1 MSIIVDLPHRQMG
14 GASARS
20 IEPNEPGTALPRRGG
35 AGSGDG
41 AEIILFPSPQRA
53 AAKRVRKPLK
63 RRFAIRAQRA
73 ALEQNER

>member
-14 GASARS
+14 GACARP
-20 IEPNEPGTALPRRGG
+20 IEPDEPGTALSSCGKAHP
-35 AGSGDG
+35 ADG
-41 AEIILFPSPQRA
+41 AEIILFPSPQRT
-53 AAKRVRKPLK
+53 AAKRIRKPLK

>member
-20 IEPNEPGTALPRRGG
+20 IEPNEPGTAFPRGCR
-35 AGSGDG
+35 AHSADG
-41 AEIILFPSPQRA
+41 AEIILFPSPQRT
-53 AAKRVRKPLK
+53 AAKRIRKPLK

-73 ALEQNER
+73 ALEQNEL